1 MPALY
6 DGGLTEVEGELHGAA
21 RQLLLEVEVRLRE
34 RWAQRASQIPDVLFR
49 NVRPYSSEARM
60 QILNFKEA

>member
-1 MPALY
+1 MKGRERGGETQPVPALY

-21 RQLLLEVEVRLRE
+21 RQLLLEVQVRLRE

-49 NVRPYSSEARM
+49 MSL
-60 QILNFKEA
+60 QL